1 MMGDPFSY
9 TILFSILFYSIQF
22 FSLFHYNLLSLED
35 INALWKTIG

>member
-9 TILFSILFYSIQF
+9 TILFSIQF

-35 INALWKTIG
+35 INALWKTGG

>member
-9 TILFSILFYSIQF
+9 TILFSILFFSIQF

-35 INALWKTIG
+35 INALWETSG

>member
-9 TILFSILFYSIQF
+9 IILLYIILF

-35 INALWKTIG
+35 VNALWKTFG

>member
-1 MMGDPFSY
+1 MGDPFFVYY
-9 TILFSILFYSIQF
+9 TIQFFSIQF

>member
-9 TILFSILFYSIQF
+9 TILFSIQFFSIQF

-35 INALWKTIG
+35 INALWKTFG